1 MSSGTNVWGDNCLGG
16 QMSGKTNVLGNT
28 CPGGRWVVGGVDS
41 VIILQ
46 ISSPVEHD
54 WNMPTGTVLSNIW
67 VVTSS

>member
-1 MSSGTNVWGDNCLGG
+1 MPRGTNVWGDNCLGG
-16 QMSGKTNVLGNT
+16 QMSGKTNILGNT

-46 ISSPVEHD
+46 ISSPVELD
-54 WNMPTGTVLSNIW
+54 WNLPTGTVLSNIW

>member
-1 MSSGTNVWGDNCLGG
+1 MSGATNVWGDNCLGG

-28 CPGGRWVVGGVDS
+28 CPWGGWVVGGVDS

-46 ISSPVEHD
+46 ILSPVELD
-54 WNMPTGTVLSNIW
+54 WNLPTGTEPGNNW